1 MTDKLQQTIKEE
13 LAKLP
18 QENQNAI
25 NALDWVKITE
35 EIGKKNLLTE
45 SEINDLQ
52 VETLLIMVD
61 LEDPKAYANNIE
73 NNIDTSKEE
82 AEKIAGEVTEKIFI
96 PINNILV
103 EIIKKRIKVKNPNH
117 EQNLNFILSGGDY
130 SSFMEI
136 PPTLDKEGAGG
147 GNPIQSPPR
156 SDLGRS
162 TPPSKGGEGTNLMN
176 DIKSKF
182 TI

>member
-103 EIIKKRIKVKNPNH
+103 EKIKKSEPFTLEEKH
-117 EQNLNFILSGGDY
+117 FLSQLY
-130 SSFMEI
+130 RE
-136 PPTLDKEGAGG
+136 LDFLEDDFK
-147 GNPIQSPPR
+147 SP
-156 SDLGRS
+156 
-162 TPPSKGGEGTNLMN
+162 K
-176 DIKSKF
+176 
-182 TI
+182 